1 MLQELSD
8 ESRQMGLTMNIAKT
22 QVMVIYN
29 TSFNVY
35 SVLIEKV
42 EGCVYMTQHNYT
54 LSRKRTR
61 TKRFNEESWQV
72 GQRDGDHT
80 I

>member
-8 ESRQMGLTMNIAKT
+8 ESRQMCLKMNIAKT

-42 EGCVYMTQHNYT
+42 EGCVYMAQHNT
-54 LSRKRTR
+54 PSRKRTR
-61 TKRFNEESWQV
+61 TKRFNEESWQA